1 MTINIAINGFGR
13 IGRMIFRAAENEKSI
28 NIVAV
33 NDLTDTKTLAHLLK
47 HDTVHGTLK
56 GSISYNSNSITVGK
70 RTFKVIAEK
79 DPTKLPWKALNIDL
93 VVECTGRFTTPE
105 DAKIHLSRGAKK
117 IILSAPFKGE
127 ENLPTN
133 AITLVMGV
141 NHSLYNSKKH
151 TMISNA
157 SCTTNCVAPILN
169 VIEKEVGI
177 SHCLFTTIHA
187 YTADQLLVDGPHKDL
202 RRARAAAQNI
212 IPTSSGADIAVVQA
226 IPSLLGKLKGA
237 SMRVPVPDGSV
248 TDFVIEVKKDT
259 TIERINQ
266 ILSAAAKKEYKG
278 IIEYSR
284 EDLVSSDIINNPHS
298 TIVDSKL
305 TQVVDKR
312 FVKIVAWYDNE
323 WGYSNR
329 MIDIIKLV
337 GK

>member
-1 MTINIAINGFGR
+1 
-13 IGRMIFRAAENEKSI
+13 
-28 NIVAV
+28 
-33 NDLTDTKTLAHLLK
+33 
-47 HDTVHGTLK
+47 
-56 GSISYNSNSITVGK
+56 
-70 RTFKVIAEK
+70 
-79 DPTKLPWKALNIDL
+79 
-93 VVECTGRFTTPE
+93 
-105 DAKIHLSRGAKK
+105 
-117 IILSAPFKGE
+117 
-127 ENLPTN
+127 
-133 AITLVMGV
+133 
-141 NHSLYNSKKH
+141 
-151 TMISNA
+151 
-157 SCTTNCVAPILN
+157 
-169 VIEKEVGI
+169 
-177 SHCLFTTIHA
+177 
-187 YTADQLLVDGPHKDL
+187 
-202 RRARAAAQNI
+202 
-212 IPTSSGADIAVVQA
+212 
-226 IPSLLGKLKGA
+226 
-237 SMRVPVPDGSV
+237 MRVPVPDGSV